1 MAHESGPGSRAAATT
16 PGALQADLF
25 LLMTRYGIDPH
36 PQLADAIVR
45 RLEAMARHPL
55 FDLLSLG
62 ERGAVTRLALIWRG
76 RGGIPADDPVRRR
89 ANRARPS
96 SRPGG

>member
-1 MAHESGPGSRAAATT
+1 MAYERQPACRDLRRP

-25 LLMTRYGIDPH
+25 LLMTRYGHDPD
-36 PQLADAIVR
+36 PTLAHEIVR

-62 ERGAVTRLALIWRG
+62 EQRAVARVARIWRG
-76 RGGIPADDPVRRR
+76 RCGSPANGAISRR

-96 SRPGG
+96 